1 MTKEDILR
9 MAQQAG
15 GRESANPE
23 LYDCFIMS
31 LDDLKRFAALVIANN
46 PPQTFMSYQ
55 EGCAA
60 GAAAEREACAKVCER
75 QVEDFKAS
83 LASVN
88 HMEAS
93 TKRFVIEFVEIFS
106 SQCAAAIRGKL

>member
-15 GRESANPE
+15 GRESGNPE

-60 GAAAEREACAKVCER
+60 GAAAEREACA
-75 QVEDFKAS
+75 QVGMMKAI
-83 LASVN
+83 N
-88 HMEAS
+88 G
-93 TKRFVIEFVEIFS
+93 IEV
-106 SQCAAAIRGKL
+106 AAAIRARGQS